1 MNWRLLSKFL
11 CKFPIWISCAI
22 GYHTDRIGGV
32 ATGVFVRL
40 HFVPPRRRPARVV
53 RQRPLKP
60 PFEGSNPSSPA
71 MNHSLAKIIAAG
83 RSVLSHCGGQ
93 GFESPQLH
101 QNVTV

>member
-40 HFVPPRRRPARVV
+40 HFVPPIRRPARVV
-53 RQRPLKP
+53 RRSTTRSFSQYW
-60 PFEGSNPSSPA
+60 GV
-71 MNHSLAKIIAAG
+71 AKW
-83 RSVLSHCGGQ
+83 
-93 GFESPQLH
+93 
-101 QNVTV
+101 